1 MLISL
6 YPTICLTVAS
16 SSSFFFFS
24 FLLYQILECTTP
36 KFFDQLQNKHEPQ
49 LLDSWRSSLGQPLY
63 GIGSTLI
70 TLKES
75 DVDQTP
81 CCVYHSWVLAI
92 CNYQFCP
99 MYNHFGILM
108 ALMVPT
114 LDMRAMPPVHF
125 VPIIGLTT
133 TYRLPLLMKPTTYIP
148 SFNPLVIS
156 LVQIA
161 ANLFL
166 YLC

>member
-1 MLISL
+1 MLTRHL
-6 YPTICLTVAS
+6 AVRTIAG
-16 SSSFFFFS
+16 FWQFA
-24 FLLYQILECTTP
+24 TT
-36 KFFDQLQNKHEPQ
+36 KC
-49 LLDSWRSSLGQPLY
+49 R
-63 GIGSTLI
+63 
-70 TLKES
+70 
-75 DVDQTP
+75 
-81 CCVYHSWVLAI
+81 
-92 CNYQFCP
+92 P
-99 MYNHFGILM
+99 MYDHFGILL

-125 VPIIGLTT
+125 VPIIGLTA